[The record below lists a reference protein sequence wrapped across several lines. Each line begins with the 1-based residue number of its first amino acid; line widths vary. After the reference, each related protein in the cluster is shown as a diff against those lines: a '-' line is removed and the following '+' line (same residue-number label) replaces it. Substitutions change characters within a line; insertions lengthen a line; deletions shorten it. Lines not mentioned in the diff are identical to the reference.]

1 MSLYFYKDCVE
12 GCGNHLRSKCCSYQ
26 AFPNH
31 RQCRMRAACTTPL
44 LKSVELASQRKIL
57 HPFMTYCYFVLEC
70 SLQFLLLIPG
80 LALACERG
88 EVGAQ
93 LHEGVM
99 EDVHDGN
106 IWKEFQVYGDRPFLS
121 NPFAFGLMM
130 NIDWFQ
136 PYKHLIHLV

>member
-1 MSLYFYKDCVE
+1 
-12 GCGNHLRSKCCSYQ
+12 
-26 AFPNH
+26 
-31 RQCRMRAACTTPL
+31 
-44 LKSVELASQRKIL
+44 
-57 HPFMTYCYFVLEC
+57 MTYCYFVLEC